1 MKKVFYFAFV
11 ALFSVALASCN
22 SKKSDATAES
32 SEATESTEST
42 ETAASDASDAFK
54 PSTDAE
60 KQIVELGM
68 AAFKA
73 MFEGGDLAQY
83 TEPGTSEE
91 VKANINKMNKE
102 NYERDHN
109 EFGMVVKNARV
120 TKVEVTPEIGGG
132 GVTITYDKEYT
143 KVEGAEPSSDI
154 CPLALKEVDGKYYIF
169 SETLNQ

>member
-1 MKKVFYFAFV
+1 MKKLCYLAFV
-11 ALFSVALASCN
+11 ALVAVGFVNCG
-22 SKKSDATAES
+22 SKKSSDGSAASAES
-32 SEATESTEST
+32 EAP
-42 ETAASDASDAFK
+42 DAFK
-54 PSTDAE
+54 ASSDAE

-73 MFEGGDLAQY
+73 LMEGGDIAQY
-83 TEPGTSEE
+83 TEPGASDE

-109 EFGMVVKNARV
+109 EFGLVVKNARV
-120 TKVEVTPEIGGG
+120 TDVEIVAEFGSA

-143 KVEGAEPSSDI
+143 QVEGAEPSTDTCSF
-154 CPLALKEVDGKYYIF
+154 ALKEVDGKYYIF